1 MKEGGIK
8 KGMGCFTIP
17 FALIVLHDTNRFPYV
32 CFEKLQSKESTGR
45 MIII

>member
-17 FALIVLHDTNRFPYV
+17 FALIVLPIAVDTN
-32 CFEKLQSKESTGR
+32 
-45 MIII
+45 

>member
-17 FALIVLHDTNRFPYV
+17 FALIVLPIALFLVILPFLGYHQHL
-32 CFEKLQSKESTGR
+32 LQ
-45 MIII
+45 MLL